1 LCFQNVTNVNNTM
14 VKRKA
19 VVALSVSK
27 ESLIDGLSDW
37 NVVFPDGK
45 KFEDEDFLSEI
56 KDADAIVSVFGHK
69 LNTRML
75 DEARGVK
82 MIANYGAG
90 YDNVDVDYC
99 SKHGIL
105 VTNCPDPVTE
115 PTAELAFG
123 LMLAVS
129 RQIVDMNI
137 KLRSGERLQ
146 WGVMRNLSSTLV
158 GKKIGI
164 VGMGAIG
171 KAIARRAV
179 ASGMEVF
186 YHNRNRL
193 SQEEESRCKATFSP
207 LDELLKQSDVVSLN
221 VPLTSETNGM
231 IGEREFKL
239 MKRSAFL
246 INTARGA
253 VVKEDE
259 LIEALENGEIAGV
272 GLDVFVNEP
281 KIPVKLLE
289 MPNVVLM
296 PHLGSATNEARE
308 EMSRVVA
315 LNIATAFSGK
325 IPPNIVNRDIWETW
339 KNKLI

>member
-1 LCFQNVTNVNNTM
+1 M
-14 VKRKA
+14 IKRKA
-19 VVALSVSK
+19 VVALSIAQR
-27 ESLIDGLSDW
+27 SLIDGLKDW
-37 NVVFPDGK
+37 SIVFPKGK
-45 KFEDEDFLSEI
+45 KFENKDFNSEI
-56 KDADAIVSVFGHK
+56 IDADVIVSVFGHK
-69 LNTRML
+69 LNNSML
-75 DEARGVK
+75 DKAKRVR

-99 SKHGIL
+99 NEHGIL

-137 KLRSGERLQ
+137 MLRSGERLQ

-158 GKKIGI
+158 GKRIGI

-186 YHNRNRL
+186 YHNRNKL
-193 SQEEESRCKATFSP
+193 AQETEKLYKATFLP
-207 LDELLKQSDVVSLN
+207 LDELLIQSDVLSLN
-221 VPLTSETNGM
+221 VPLTPETIGM
-231 IGEREFKL
+231 IGERELKL
-239 MKRSAFL
+239 MKKNAFL

-253 VVKEDE
+253 VVKEQE
-259 LIEALENGEIAGV
+259 LISALQAGEIAGV
-272 GLDVFVNEP
+272 GLDVFENEP
-281 KIPVKLLE
+281 KIPIDLYEL
-289 MPNVVLM
+289 PNVVLM

-315 LNIATAFSGK
+315 QNISAAFCGE
-325 IPPNIVNRDIWETW
+325 IPPNIVNQEVWDDW
-339 KNKLI
+339 KENLI

>member
-1 LCFQNVTNVNNTM
+1 MT
-14 VKRKA
+14 KRKA
-19 VVALSVSK
+19 VVALSVAQK
-27 ESLIDGLSDW
+27 GLLDVLNDW
-37 NVVFPDGK
+37 NVIFPQGK
-45 KFEDEDFLSEI
+45 KFEDKDFINEI

-69 LNTRML
+69 LDTSML
-75 DEARGVK
+75 DEVKGVK

-99 SKHGIL
+99 NEHGIL

-137 KLRSGERLQ
+137 RLRLGERLQ

-193 SQEEESRCKATFSP
+193 SQDDENQYKASLLP
-207 LDELLKQSDVVSLN
+207 LNELLIQSDVLSLN
-221 VPLTSETNGM
+221 VPLTPDTTGM
-231 IGEREFKL
+231 IGERELKL
-239 MKRSAFL
+239 MKKSAFL

-253 VVKEDE
+253 VVKENK
-259 LIEALENGEIAGV
+259 LIEALENGEIAGA
-272 GLDVFVNEP
+272 GLDVFENEP
-281 KIPVKLLE
+281 KIPVKLFD

-315 LNIATAFSGK
+315 LNIATAFSGEV
-325 IPPNIVNRDIWETW
+325 PPNIVNSEIWGVW
-339 KNKLI
+339 KDKLA